1 MLHFRLFSILD
12 AMLKQRM
19 RSRKVSWMLSLLGFM
34 LWLAPCSARSTPQQA
49 GNGMMEHV
57 ADAHSWHFA
66 TIAGKHIE
74 LPLPII
80 LYSSDKGI
88 ECFSSARFYDQTHQ
102 PTSFHGYRLL
112 NQKIHCLDPNR
123 SVLDLSITKN
133 IAAMFLS
140 IVLLISGL
148 LWMANQYRRAPL
160 APPKGWFA
168 CIDLIISFIKNEIA
182 IPNIGQSHCARFL
195 PYLLTIF
202 CFIWLNNL
210 LGLLPGSANVTGNI
224 SVTLVLAAF
233 TIFITI
239 FNGNKQYWRHI
250 FKPEGVPNWLLPIM
264 IPVEILGIFTKF
276 FSLMVRLFA
285 NITAGHI
292 ILLSIIGLVFSMK
305 SICIGFTVS
314 VPFGTFMFL
323 LKLLVAFLQA
333 YVFTLLSAIYLGQA
347 VDEGPH

>member
-1 MLHFRLFSILD
+1 MCTKKAYWVLY
-12 AMLKQRM
+12 
-19 RSRKVSWMLSLLGFM
+19 LLGLM
-34 LWLAPCSARSTPQQA
+34 APFSAHATPQKEDCL
-49 GNGMMEHV
+49 MEHI

-88 ECFSSARFYDQTHQ
+88 ECFSSARFYDQHHQ
-102 PTSFHGYRLL
+102 PTPHRNYFLL
-112 NQKIHCLDPNR
+112 DQKIHCLDPNR
-123 SVLDLSITKN
+123 SVVDLSITKN

-140 IVLLISGL
+140 ILLLVGGL
-148 LWMANQYRRAPL
+148 LWTTSKYRSAPL
-160 APPKGWFA
+160 APPKGCFA

-182 IPNIGQSHCARFL
+182 IPNIGKQHYTRFL

-210 LGLLPGSANVTGNI
+210 LGLLPGGANVTGNI

-239 FNGNKQYWRHI
+239 CSGNKQYWRHI

-264 IPVEILGIFTKF
+264 IPVEMLGILTKF

-292 ILLSIIGLVFSMK
+292 ILLSIIGLVFTMK
-305 SICIGFTVS
+305 STYIGFMVS

-333 YVFTLLSAIYLGQA
+333 YVFTLLSAIYFGQA
-347 VDEGPH
+347 VDQESH

>member
-1 MLHFRLFSILD
+1 
-12 AMLKQRM
+12 M
-19 RSRKVSWMLSLLGFM
+19 RARKVLYLLIFM
-34 LWLAPCSARSTPQQA
+34 LWVPFSVHSTPHQTEDCI
-49 GNGMMEHV
+49 MEHV
-57 ADAHSWHFA
+57 VDAHSWHFA

-74 LPLPII
+74 LPLPVI

-88 ECFSSARFYDQTHQ
+88 ECFSSARFYDQNHQ
-102 PTSFHGYRLL
+102 PTSYHGYLL
-112 NQKIHCLDPNR
+112 LHQKIHCLDPNR

-140 IVLLISGL
+140 IILLTSGL
-148 LWMANQYRRAPL
+148 LWITKKYRQAPL
-160 APPKGWFA
+160 TPPKGCFA
-168 CIDLIISFIKNEIA
+168 FIDLIISFIKNEIA
-182 IPNIGQSHCARFL
+182 IPNIGKQHYTRFL

-210 LGLLPGSANVTGNI
+210 LGLLPGGANVTGNI

-233 TIFITI
+233 TILITI
-239 FNGNKQYWRHI
+239 FNGNKHYWRHI
-250 FKPEGVPNWLLPIM
+250 FKPEGVPSWLLPIM
-264 IPVEILGIFTKF
+264 IPVEILGILTKF

-305 SICIGFTVS
+305 STCIGFMVS

-333 YVFTLLSAIYLGQA
+333 YVFTLLTAIYFGQA
-347 VDEGPH
+347 VDQGSH